1 MWLVLILAGLLTM
14 LAGIIIGLPTLR
26 LRGDYLAIVTLG
38 FGEIIPQVVRNGD
51 SFGGFNLT
59 NGTFGIAP
67 IDPVGFPVLSAI
79 GLAGQLPGL
88 GQPRALVLPDR
99 LPAAPVHGVLL
110 RAAAG
115 LAARARVDRDPRGRD
130 RGRGD
135 GRPADADEDLGVR
148 ARRVLRRRR
157 GRVLRELQVGRVP
170 RGLLLQHLGL
180 PALHGH
186 PRRHGEH
193 LGRDRRRDDPRVP
206 ELQRALDDRLAR
218 SRTRGSTSTRPSTS
232 SGSTGSS
239 SS

>member
-1 MWLVLILAGLLTM
+1 M
-14 LAGIIIGLPTLR
+14 LAGILIGLPTLR

-67 IDPVGFPVLSAI
+67 IDPVGFGRRSAASPSSPRTSRPRTTAS
-79 GLAGQLPGL
+79 AGTTWI
-88 GQPRALVLPDR
+88 A
-99 LPAAPVHGVLL
+99 LPAAPLHDLLL
-110 RAAAG
+110 RPAAG
-115 LAARARVDRDPRGRD
+115 LAARARLDRDPRGRD

-135 GRPADADEDLGVR
+135 GHPADADEDLGVR

-157 GRVLRELQVGRVP
+157 GRVLRELQVRRVP

-186 PRRHGEH
+186 PRRHGLD
-193 LGRDRRRDDPRVP
+193 LGRDRRRDDPRATSTSAASRRSASKI
-206 ELQRALDDRLAR
+206 QRRA
-218 SRTRGSTSTRPSTS
+218 GSTSTRRSTS

-239 SS
+239 SC